1 MRRLRR
7 LLDIAH
13 RRGAGYLVYL
23 VTGFLFP
30 RLAAWAIFES
40 RFSARGRRLL
50 GAFSGRVRRWDA
62 DASQGRHGGLPLR
75 RKGTLKRPSEEP
87 VLLGRIDNDGRVL
100 ALGPRPV
107 DLPGLDEVSAADFVE
122 RYRYGLDLVLEDGA
136 VLVRKD
142 FRGDRRAFRREWHS
156 LDALAGAAGCPTLHR
171 VDERGLVLFKA
182 FVPGPTL
189 RQRLVR
195 SGARILSVDT
205 EADPELDGLDPEA
218 LIEAVWARGRSRFA
232 DALPPG
238 TLDALESRLDA
249 IHRRGVTGFSLSFGN
264 VVLHEVTA
272 EPCFIDFDAATT
284 HPARAGWGFALGRD
298 HDRDLFVRIYGRE
311 LLTERAAR
319 SLLRRIATPYSPV
332 DLGRGMAT
340 RGFWSTDSGTG
351 RWEYLN
357 RRALAG
363 WIEGRRILD
372 LGSFNGL
379 MPLLMLAAG
388 ACQVAAVEQSAELVE
403 RARALHRLFEWRDL
417 RRYDLDLRRA
427 DMRSILGDD
436 WGRFDL
442 VTAFCSL
449 YYLDEDDMARVVRRA
464 AELAPVMVLQA
475 KTDTRQ
481 TAAAGKAKRS
491 SVAFLRALLEAHG
504 FSQTEIV
511 APEGYSRP
519 LLFGRVPGVGGSAV
533 RT

>member
-298 HDRDLFVRIYGRE
+298 HDRDLFV
-311 LLTERAAR
+311 
-319 SLLRRIATPYSPV
+319 
-332 DLGRGMAT
+332 
-340 RGFWSTDSGTG
+340 
-351 RWEYLN
+351 
-357 RRALAG
+357 
-363 WIEGRRILD
+363 
-372 LGSFNGL
+372 
-379 MPLLMLAAG
+379 
-388 ACQVAAVEQSAELVE
+388 
-403 RARALHRLFEWRDL
+403 
-417 RRYDLDLRRA
+417 
-427 DMRSILGDD
+427 
-436 WGRFDL
+436 
-442 VTAFCSL
+442 
-449 YYLDEDDMARVVRRA
+449 
-464 AELAPVMVLQA
+464 
-475 KTDTRQ
+475 
-481 TAAAGKAKRS
+481 
-491 SVAFLRALLEAHG
+491 
-504 FSQTEIV
+504 
-511 APEGYSRP
+511 
-519 LLFGRVPGVGGSAV
+519 
-533 RT
+533 